1 MDSKMNYYE
10 LLGVCNTASKEEI
23 QKAYKT
29 QMKKWHPDINKS
41 TEAPKMA
48 VKLNEAKLIL
58 LDDEKRREYD
68 ISLEQDINES
78 YNKYTGKEQTNNQY
92 QMFIQKVMIMMTI
105 WLLNGSIWKN
115 IWNLV
120 MTVF

>member
-48 VKLNEAKLIL
+48 VKLMKL
-58 LDDEKRREYD
+58 
-68 ISLEQDINES
+68 N
-78 YNKYTGKEQTNNQY
+78 
-92 QMFIQKVMIMMTI
+92 
-105 WLLNGSIWKN
+105 
-115 IWNLV
+115 
-120 MTVF
+120 

>member
-48 VKLNEAKLIL
+48 VKFGTLTVLKQQN
-58 LDDEKRREYD
+58 R
-68 ISLEQDINES
+68 INH
-78 YNKYTGKEQTNNQY
+78 
-92 QMFIQKVMIMMTI
+92 
-105 WLLNGSIWKN
+105 
-115 IWNLV
+115 
-120 MTVF
+120 